1 MGHNAVESAFI
12 NCLMVVEYSLDKRN
26 PQAQNCAG
34 RNQGETFLNDWAARR
49 ELSWDLLPVS
59 VPAVLQ
65 VFNSY
70 STSTSHATA

>member
-1 MGHNAVESAFI
+1 MGHNAVESAFT

-34 RNQGETFLNDWAARR
+34 RNQGKTFLNDWAARR

-59 VPAVLQ
+59 V
-65 VFNSY
+65 
-70 STSTSHATA
+70 STAGF